1 MTTITAPEICCS
13 VQLYMEIVLSQE
25 IVQED
30 LETEGRE

>member
-1 MTTITAPEICCS
+1 MTTITATEICCL
-13 VQLYMEIVLSQE
+13 VRLYMEIVLSQE

>member
-1 MTTITAPEICCS
+1 MTTITATEIHCL
-13 VQLYMEIVLSQE
+13 VWLYMEIVLSQE

>member
-1 MTTITAPEICCS
+1 MTTITATEICYS